1 MIKLLSILSFLS
13 LICFLPACSTKV
25 ALHRDQQLI
34 DELVASS
41 KDEVD
46 ACYKEAISENPQIKS
61 GKLLVRAEHLP
72 DGSFGAI
79 RPLKTFAGSKPI
91 FECVQNIVSQ
101 WKTERPYT
109 RGPVDLIWKFENKNG

>member
-1 MIKLLSILSFLS
+1 MIKSLRLLTLLS
-13 LICFLPACSTKV
+13 LIFFLEACSTKV

-34 DELVASS
+34 NELVASS
-41 KDEVD
+41 KEEVD
-46 ACYKEAISENPQIKS
+46 ACYKEAIEENPEMKS
-61 GKLLVRAEHLP
+61 GKLLIRAEHLP

-109 RGPVDLIWKFENKNG
+109 RGPVDLMWKFENKNG